1 MIDQVVFSSIHI
13 FPYPRLRRIVSSSI
27 SLAAAVCSCRA
38 ALFCVTVS
46 SIEFSVTQKSPK
58 ATFLSPWGISYFI
71 VYSSLSSEESSS
83 SPCSSPWLR
92 PAARATPANRAIRT
106 PCYKRMCRVYTKTKT
121 ACSSTTTT
129 STNTPTTPA
138 GTVSGYRIPPKAV
151 TWRAC
156 WKRLPW
162 STDTSR

>member
-1 MIDQVVFSSIHI
+1 MLCMISRRSCEQCSQKHLAEYCLLNSYIKHYTGILPQMIDQVVFSSIHI

-38 ALFCVTVS
+38 TLFCVTVS

-83 SPCSSPWLR
+83 SNVSSS
-92 PAARATPANRAIRT
+92 
-106 PCYKRMCRVYTKTKT
+106 
-121 ACSSTTTT
+121 SSTARSASSAVSSSSESSAT
-129 STNTPTTPA
+129 S
-138 GTVSGYRIPPKAV
+138 
-151 TWRAC
+151 
-156 WKRLPW
+156 
-162 STDTSR
+162 STS

>member
-1 MIDQVVFSSIHI
+1 MTSNMLCMISRRSCEQCSQKHLAEYCLLNSYIKHYTGILPQMIDQVVFSSIHI

-38 ALFCVTVS
+38 TLFCVTVS

-83 SPCSSPWLR
+83 SSTARSASS
-92 PAARATPANRAIRT
+92 AVSSSSESSAT
-106 PCYKRMCRVYTKTKT
+106 
-121 ACSSTTTT
+121 SST
-129 STNTPTTPA
+129 S
-138 GTVSGYRIPPKAV
+138 
-151 TWRAC
+151 
-156 WKRLPW
+156 
-162 STDTSR
+162 

>member
-1 MIDQVVFSSIHI
+1 MHSKSPSVMAFCLICLGILAKNMPKHLAGYYLLNSYIKHYTGILPQMIDQVVFSSIHI
-13 FPYPRLRRIVSSSI
+13 FPYPRLRQIVSSSI

-83 SPCSSPWLR
+83 SNVSSS
-92 PAARATPANRAIRT
+92 
-106 PCYKRMCRVYTKTKT
+106 
-121 ACSSTTTT
+121 SSTARSASSAVSSSSESSAT
-129 STNTPTTPA
+129 SSTS
-138 GTVSGYRIPPKAV
+138 GTV
-151 TWRAC
+151 
-156 WKRLPW
+156 
-162 STDTSR
+162 